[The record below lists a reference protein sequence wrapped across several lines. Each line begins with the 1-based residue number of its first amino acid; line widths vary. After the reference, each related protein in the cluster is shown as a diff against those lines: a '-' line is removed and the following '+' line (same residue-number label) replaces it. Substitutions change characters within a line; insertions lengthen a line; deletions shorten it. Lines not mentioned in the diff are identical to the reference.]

1 MPVDVADALR
11 DLGFCTTQETINA
24 LLADLTK
31 AKASPSQ
38 VCERLVRLEKTERD
52 QRNLTRR
59 TRVATLGSFK
69 TVDQFDWAWP
79 RSIDR
84 KQYEYLC
91 SLAFVDDGHNVLFR
105 GQPGTGK
112 TMLAQ
117 NLGLLALQKGYTV
130 RFSTLAAALADLLRQ
145 ESSPA
150 LERRFKRYTL
160 PDMLILDE
168 LGYLPQDSRAADL
181 LYNVIARRHERA
193 STIITTNLAY
203 KQWGTIFPSAACI
216 GALVDRFAQHCHGI
230 DIDAETYRGNR
241 GSTEPTPPK
250 PPGRRRR

>member
-1 MPVDVADALR
+1 MPVDVADTLR
-11 DLGFCTTQETINA
+11 AHGFRTPKEAINA
-24 LLADLTK
+24 LLAELTK
-31 AKASPSQ
+31 ARASPTQ
-38 VCERLVRLEKTERD
+38 VCERLVFVEKSERD
-52 QRNLTRR
+52 RRNLARR
-59 TRVATLGSFK
+59 SQTATLGSFK
-69 TVDQFDWAWP
+69 TLDRFDWTWP

-84 KQYEYLC
+84 PQYEHLC
-91 SLAFVDDGHNVLFR
+91 TLAFVDDGHNVLLR

-117 NLGLLALQKGYTV
+117 NLGTLALQKGYTV

-160 PDMLILDE
+160 PDLLILDE

-181 LYNVIARRHERA
+181 LYNVIARRHERS

-216 GALVDRFAQHCHGI
+216 GALVDRFAQHCH
-230 DIDAETYRGNR
+230 DIDVDADTYRQKPT
-241 GSTEPTPPK
+241 TEPTPPK
-250 PPGRRRR
+250 PSRRRR

>member
-11 DLGFCTTQETINA
+11 ALGFRTPEDTINA
-24 LLADLTK
+24 LLAELTK
-31 AKASPSQ
+31 ARASPTQ
-38 VCERLVRLEKTERD
+38 LCERLVAVERNERD
-52 QRNLTRR
+52 QRNLARR
-59 TRVATLGSFK
+59 TTTATLGSFK
-69 TVDQFDWAWP
+69 TIDRFDWAWP

-84 KQYEYLC
+84 ASYEHLC
-91 SLAFVDDGHNVLFR
+91 SLAFIDDGHNVLFR

-117 NLGLLALQKGYTV
+117 NLGMLALQKGYTV

-160 PDMLILDE
+160 PDLLIFDE

-193 STIITTNLAY
+193 STIISTNLAY

-216 GALVDRFAQHCHGI
+216 GALVDRFAQHCVDI
-230 DIDAETYRGNR
+230 DIDAETYRQK
-241 GSTEPTPPK
+241 SSMEPTPPTK
-250 PPGRRRR
+250 PPTRRRR